1 MNYPNA
7 MNLTD
12 YPSPKKSRS
21 NTAIRISDWLVRAKE
36 KLLLSPLQPV
46 SSIWVL
52 LSHVLNKTKTWLT
65 ANPDAMLSSSQI
77 LQLDDLL
84 NQLISGVPLAYLIGH
99 WSFFFFFFIVNPSV
113 LIPRPETELL
123 VEKALA
129 WLCTNPSKRF
139 MAEVGIGSG
148 CISIALSK
156 QFPDLQICATD
167 VSLAALHVAR
177 QNINQYSLNK
187 IFLAQSNLLDC
198 IQKKFDLICA
208 NLPYIP
214 SSTSETL
221 PVSQY
226 EPIQALD
233 GGKDGLFFIK
243 KFISAASNYLADRSL
258 LLMEIESSQ
267 KEAVLDIANK
277 YFRNSSIQ
285 VIEDLAHL
293 PRLLMVQTS

>member
-1 MNYPNA
+1 MNYLNA

-12 YPSPKKSRS
+12 YPSQKKSRS
-21 NTAIRISDWLVRAKE
+21 NTAIRISDWLVGAKE
-36 KLLLSPLQPV
+36 NFLLFPPEPI
-46 SSIWVL
+46 SSIWIL

-65 ANPDAMLSSSQI
+65 ANPDELLSSSQI
-77 LQLDDLL
+77 LQLNDLL

-99 WSFFFFFFIVNPSV
+99 WSFFGLDFIINPLV

-129 WLCTNPSKRF
+129 WLCTNPSRRS

-148 CISIALSK
+148 CISISLST
-156 QFPDLQICATD
+156 QIPDLQICATD
-167 VSLAALHVAR
+167 ISSAALHVAR

-187 IFLAQSNLLDC
+187 IFLVQSNLFDC

-214 SSTSETL
+214 SSTLETL
-221 PVSQY
+221 SVSQH
-226 EPIQALD
+226 EPIRALD
-233 GGKDGLFFIK
+233 GGEDGLFFIK
-243 KFISAASNYLADRSL
+243 KFISAAPNYLADKSL

-277 YFRNSSIQ
+277 YFRKSSIQ

-293 PRLLMVQTS
+293 PRLLMVLTS

>member
-7 MNLTD
+7 MNLTG
-12 YPSPKKSRS
+12 YPSPKKIRS
-21 NTAIRISDWLVRAKE
+21 NTAIRNSDWLVRAKE
-36 KLLLSPLQPV
+36 KLLLSPLEPV

-52 LSHVLNKTKTWLT
+52 LSHVQNKTKSWLT
-65 ANPDAMLSSSQI
+65 ANPDANISSSQI
-77 LQLDDLL
+77 RQLDNLL

-99 WSFFFFFFIVNPSV
+99 WSFFGLDFIVNPSV

-129 WLCTNPSKRF
+129 WLCTNPSLRS

-148 CISIALSK
+148 CISISLST
-156 QFPDLQICATD
+156 QIPNLQICATD

-177 QNINQYSLNK
+177 QNINQYSLDK
-187 IFLAQSNLLDC
+187 IFLVKSNLLDC

-214 SSTSETL
+214 SSTLETL
-221 PVSQY
+221 SVSQH
-226 EPIQALD
+226 EPIRALD
-233 GGKDGLFFIK
+233 GGEDGLFFIK
-243 KFISAASNYLADRSL
+243 KFISAAPNYLAEKSL

-277 YFRNSSIQ
+277 YFRNSLIQ
-285 VIEDLAHL
+285 VIEDLAKL
-293 PRLLMVQTS
+293 PRLLMVQTI

>member
-65 ANPDAMLSSSQI
+65 VNPDAYISSSQTR
-77 LQLDDLL
+77 QLDDLL
-84 NQLISGVPLAYLIGH
+84 NQLIFGVPLAYLISH
-99 WSFFFFFFIVNPSV
+99 WSFFGYDFIVNPSV
-113 LIPRPETELL
+113 MIPRPETELL

-129 WLCTNPSKRF
+129 WLCTNPSRLS

-148 CISIALSK
+148 CISISLSK
-156 QFPDLQICATD
+156 QISDLQICATD
-167 VSLAALHVAR
+167 VSWTALQVAQ
-177 QNINQYSLNK
+177 QNIYQYSLNK
-187 IFLAQSNLLDC
+187 IFLVQSNLLDC

-214 SSTSETL
+214 SSTLETL
-221 PVSQY
+221 SVSQH
-226 EPIQALD
+226 EPIRALD
-233 GGKDGLFFIK
+233 GGEDGLFFIK
-243 KFISAASNYLADRSL
+243 KFISAAPNYLAHKSL

-267 KEAVLDIANK
+267 KEAVLNIANK
-277 YFRNSSIQ
+277 YFHNSSIQ